1 MKDENNISV
10 VSVENPY
17 EIAYNTISS
26 INKSFDISEAI
37 SELKEENKKLKDII
51 KRHFPEEFL

>member
-17 EIAYNTISS
+17 GIAYSS

-37 SELKEENKKLKDII
+37 SELKEENKN
-51 KRHFPEEFL
+51 